1 MVLRKRTESDGA
13 AYRSHPG
20 TKVPEASEASA
31 VAAPST
37 LISVLVTEIQQ
48 PCVGTAGDVIL
59 GR

>member
-20 TKVPEASEASA
+20 KKVPEASAASA
-31 VAAPST
+31 ASAAAAPST

-48 PCVGTAGDVIL
+48 PCVA
-59 GR
+59 RREM